1 MGSAE
6 PRRPQAASRRVAI
19 GYSGRPERP
28 PMKPFPRT
36 RNASSWLRNE
46 PVFAALG
53 EHAARLTALQ
63 ADLEQAM
70 PELGLLVVALER
82 DTLVVGAAHAAVAAK
97 VRQIGPTVLAGL
109 ARRGWKIEKIRFKPQ
124 WRPVAVVAPR
134 RAKEAPSAQAIA
146 AIDALSDRIEDPRL
160 RAALRRLAS
169 RHPPPEAA

>member
-1 MGSAE
+1 
-6 PRRPQAASRRVAI
+6 
-19 GYSGRPERP
+19 
-28 PMKPFPRT
+28 MKPFPRT
-36 RNASSWLRNE
+36 RNASSWLRHE

-53 EHAARLTALQ
+53 EQAARLTALQ

-70 PELGLLVVALER
+70 PGLGLVVVALER

-109 ARRGWKIEKIRFKPQ
+109 ARRVWKIEKIRFKPQ
-124 WRPVAVVAPR
+124 WRPVAVVTPR
-134 RAKEAPSAQAIA
+134 RPKEAPSAQAIA

-169 RHPPPEAA
+169 RHPPPDPA